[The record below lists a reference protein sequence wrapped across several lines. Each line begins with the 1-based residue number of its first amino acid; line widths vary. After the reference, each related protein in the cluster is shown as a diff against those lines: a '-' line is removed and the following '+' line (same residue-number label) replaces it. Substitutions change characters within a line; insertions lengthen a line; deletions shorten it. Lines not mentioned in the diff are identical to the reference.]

1 MKTFNVH
8 LTGLWNFD
16 FLVDAKSKEEAIG
29 EAIEVMELEA
39 APIDLC
45 HVDQYAEEDNG
56 QKILDG
62 PGPGDMK
69 ISDEFFPKII
79 AAKYEDSHDN
89 ETSD

>member
-1 MKTFNVH
+1 MFYLCV
-8 LTGLWNFD
+8 GD
-16 FLVDAKSKEEAIG
+16 CD
-29 EAIEVMELEA
+29 ELELDWSEPDGECA
-39 APIDLC
+39 GVVL
-45 HVDQYAEEDNG
+45 DQHAEEDNG